1 MDRKVYIEEVGE
13 FTYRHEMILV
23 KDFQMGEKLRIG
35 KFCSLSSN
43 ITILLGGNHPIQNVS
58 TYAFGLLNT
67 NKFNGSIN
75 IEKSIKNTTI
85 GNDVWIGH
93 GVTILTGITIGDGA
107 VIAANSNVVKDVEPY
122 SIVGGNPAKF
132 IRKRFTEDQIAKL
145 LEIKWWDLS
154 DDEINKILPYI
165 CSENIDNFI
174 NLFNK

>member
-1 MDRKVYIEEVGE
+1 MDRKVYTEEVGE
-13 FTYRHEMILV
+13 FTYGHEMILV

-58 TYAFGLLNT
+58 TYPFGVLNT
-67 NKFNGSIN
+67 NKFSGSIN
-75 IEKSIKNTTI
+75 IEKITKDTVI

-93 GVTILTGITIGDGA
+93 GVTIGDGA

-132 IRKRFTEDQIAKL
+132 IKKRFTDEQISNL
-145 LEIKWWDLS
+145 LDIKWWNL
-154 DDEINKILPYI
+154 DDNKINEILPHI
-165 CSENIDNFI
+165 CSDNIDEFI
-174 NLFNK
+174 KLFK